1 MLGLIR
7 LILYLCTMFFS
18 KTFGYAVRATAF
30 VALQSESGAR
40 VGLREISEALDIPH
54 HFLGKI
60 MQDLVR
66 HGVLESTKG
75 PHGGFYMNERTPEIK
90 LTEILQITDGTLAL
104 ETCAIGEKKCNPD
117 RPCLVHNDLAAFKA
131 VMVRSLS
138 TRTIHE
144 LTVQLKEG

>member
-1 MLGLIR
+1 
-7 LILYLCTMFFS
+7 MFFS

-30 VALQSESGAR
+30 TALQCENEPR

-66 HGVLESTKG
+66 HGVLESVKG
-75 PHGGFYMNERTPEIK
+75 PHGGYYINERTLQIK
-90 LTEILQITDGTLAL
+90 LSEILQITDGTLAL
-104 ETCAIGEKKCNPD
+104 ETCAIGVKKCNAD
-117 RPCLVHNDLAAFKA
+117 RPCVVHNDLAAFKA

-138 TRTIHE
+138 IRTIGD
-144 LTVQLKEG
+144 LTNQLRAGQSFLI